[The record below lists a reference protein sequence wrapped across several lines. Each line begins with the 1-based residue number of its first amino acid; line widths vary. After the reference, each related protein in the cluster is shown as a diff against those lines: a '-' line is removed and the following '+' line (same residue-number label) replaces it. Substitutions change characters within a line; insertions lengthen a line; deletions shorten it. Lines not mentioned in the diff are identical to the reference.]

1 MVKTAEPSQQ
11 TQLGSTTTLQLHPT
25 FSHQNPGRC
34 KGTVEIIVG
43 QTNFLVHKQIMIH
56 ASPFFESILTGEWA
70 ETSLNPEDD
79 DDHQE
84 REEQDQTTTN
94 HDKLDSGSEPDTH
107 NLI

>member
-1 MVKTAEPSQQ
+1 
-11 TQLGSTTTLQLHPT
+11 
-25 FSHQNPGRC
+25 
-34 KGTVEIIVG
+34 
-43 QTNFLVHKQIMIH
+43 MIH